1 MAYPIGSLRIIIIM
15 EVVPLLKLLIEYQFL
30 QNAVISA
37 ILASIACGIIG
48 SIIIEKRLVMMSGGI
63 AHTAFGG
70 IGLGF
75 FLGIEP
81 IIGALFISICSAL
94 GIATIKRKTSM
105 NTDIP
110 IGIFWSAGMSLG
122 ILFIALTP
130 GYPPDMN
137 TYLFGDIL
145 TVSRNNIYII
155 LLLDALVVFSVVALY
170 HPLKAYLFDEEFS
183 TVIGIKTTFIEYLL
197 FILIALAVV
206 VVIHVIG
213 IILIMALLTAPPA
226 IAKLFTHDLKKLMIY
241 STVLGIIFTLTGLW
255 ISYTLNIPSGA
266 AIALFISLVYSG
278 VYLVRAIIQR
288 KSRYAD
294 QNSSASIT
302 K

>member
-1 MAYPIGSLRIIIIM
+1 MLSL
-15 EVVPLLKLLIEYQFL
+15 LLKYHFL

-37 ILASIACGIIG
+37 ILASIVCGIIG

-81 IIGALFISICSAL
+81 MIGALIITIGAAM
-94 GIATIKRKTSM
+94 GIATIKRKTDT

-145 TVSRNNIYII
+145 TVSRNNLYIMLI
-155 LLLDALVVFSVVALY
+155 LDALVILVVAALFN
-170 HPLKAYLFDEEFS
+170 PLKAYLFDEEFS
-183 TVIGIKTTFIEYLL
+183 TVIGVNTTLIEYLL
-197 FILIALAVV
+197 FTVIALTVV

-213 IILIMALLTAPPA
+213 IILIMVLLTAPPA
-226 IAKLFTHDLKKLMIY
+226 IAKLFTHDLKRLMLY
-241 STVLGIIFTLTGLW
+241 SILLGIFFTLIGLW

-266 AIALFISLVYSG
+266 AIALFISIVYGGISI
-278 VYLVRAIIQR
+278 VRLIVHR
-288 KSRYAD
+288 KM
-294 QNSSASIT
+294 T
-302 K
+302 HTL

>member
-1 MAYPIGSLRIIIIM
+1 MEMIALLSL
-15 EVVPLLKLLIEYQFL
+15 LLKYHFL

-37 ILASIACGIIG
+37 ILASIVCGIIG

-81 IIGALFISICSAL
+81 MIGALIITIGAAM
-94 GIATIKRKTSM
+94 GIATIKRKTDT

-145 TVSRNNIYII
+145 TVSRNNLYIM
-155 LLLDALVVFSVVALY
+155 LTLDALVILVVAALFN
-170 HPLKAYLFDEEFS
+170 PLKAYLFDEEFS
-183 TVIGIKTTFIEYLL
+183 TVIGVNTTLIEYLL
-197 FILIALAVV
+197 FTVIALTVV

-213 IILIMALLTAPPA
+213 IILIMVLLTAPPA
-226 IAKLFTHDLKKLMIY
+226 IAKLFTHDLKRLMLY
-241 STVLGIIFTLTGLW
+241 SILLGIFFTLIGLW

-266 AIALFISLVYSG
+266 AIALFISIVYGGISI
-278 VYLVRAIIQR
+278 VRLIVHR
-288 KSRYAD
+288 KM
-294 QNSSASIT
+294 T
-302 K
+302 HTL

>member
-1 MAYPIGSLRIIIIM
+1 MFDSL
-15 EVVPLLKLLIEYQFL
+15 LQYQFL

-70 IGLGF
+70 IGLGY

-81 IIGALFISICSAL
+81 IIGALFITIFAAM
-94 GIATIKRKTSM
+94 GIATIKRKTTM

-110 IGIFWSAGMSLG
+110 IGIFWAAGMSLG

-130 GYPPDMN
+130 GYPPDMT

-145 TVSRNNIYII
+145 TVSRNNLYII
-155 LLLDALVVFSVVALY
+155 TLLDAVVIFAVAALY
-170 HPLKAYLFDEEFS
+170 HQLKAYLFDEEFS
-183 TVIGIKTTFIEYLL
+183 TVIGIKTTLIEYLL
-197 FILIALAVV
+197 FILIALTVV

-226 IAKLFTHDLKKLMIY
+226 IAKLFTNNLKKLMLT
-241 STVLGIIFTLTGLW
+241 SSLLGIFFTLTGLW

-266 AIALFISLVYSG
+266 AIALFISLVYGMVS
-278 VYLVRAIIQR
+278 IIKVIMER
-288 KSRYAD
+288 KVKSQQLRTQD
-294 QNSSASIT
+294 NDLID
-302 K
+302 KPLP

>member
-1 MAYPIGSLRIIIIM
+1 MFDSLFQ
-15 EVVPLLKLLIEYQFL
+15 YQFL

-48 SIIIEKRLVMMSGGI
+48 TIIIEKRLVMMSGGI

-70 IGLGF
+70 IGFGY

-81 IIGALFISICSAL
+81 IIGALFITICAAL
-94 GIATIKRKTSM
+94 GIATIKRKTTM

-110 IGIFWSAGMSLG
+110 IGIFWAAGMSLG

-130 GYPPDMN
+130 GYPPDMT

-145 TVSRNNIYII
+145 TVSRDNLFII
-155 LLLDALVVFSVVALY
+155 SLLDAVVILAVAALY

-183 TVIGIKTTFIEYLL
+183 TVIGINTTFIEYLL
-197 FILIALAVV
+197 FILVALTVV

-226 IAKLFTHDLKKLMIY
+226 IAKLFTNNLKKLMFL
-241 STVLGIIFTLTGLW
+241 SSLLGIFFTLTGLW

-266 AIALFISLVYSG
+266 AIALFISLVYG
-278 VYLVRAIIQR
+278 IVYIIKLLAER
-288 KSRYAD
+288 RTRR
-294 QNSSASIT
+294 SI
-302 K
+302 

>member
-1 MAYPIGSLRIIIIM
+1 MIALLSL
-15 EVVPLLKLLIEYQFL
+15 LLKYHFL

-37 ILASIACGIIG
+37 ILASIVCGIIG

-81 IIGALFISICSAL
+81 MIGALIITIGAAM
-94 GIATIKRKTSM
+94 GIATIKRKTDT

-145 TVSRNNIYII
+145 TVSRNNLYIM
-155 LLLDALVVFSVVALY
+155 LTLDALVILVVAALFN
-170 HPLKAYLFDEEFS
+170 PLKAYLFDEEFS
-183 TVIGIKTTFIEYLL
+183 TVIGVNTTLIEYLL
-197 FILIALAVV
+197 FTVIALTVV

-213 IILIMALLTAPPA
+213 IILIMVLLTAPPA
-226 IAKLFTHDLKKLMIY
+226 IAKLFTHDLKRLMLY
-241 STVLGIIFTLTGLW
+241 SILLGIFFTLIGLW

-266 AIALFISLVYSG
+266 AIALFISIVYGGISI
-278 VYLVRAIIQR
+278 VRLIVHR
-288 KSRYAD
+288 KM
-294 QNSSASIT
+294 T
-302 K
+302 HTL

>member
-1 MAYPIGSLRIIIIM
+1 MLSL
-15 EVVPLLKLLIEYQFL
+15 LLKYHFL

-37 ILASIACGIIG
+37 ILASIVCGIIG

-81 IIGALFISICSAL
+81 MIGALIITIGAAM
-94 GIATIKRKTSM
+94 GIATIKRKTDT

-145 TVSRNNIYII
+145 TVSRNNLYIM
-155 LLLDALVVFSVVALY
+155 LTLDALVILVVAALFN
-170 HPLKAYLFDEEFS
+170 PLKAYLFDEEFS
-183 TVIGIKTTFIEYLL
+183 TVIGVNTTLIEYLL
-197 FILIALAVV
+197 FTVIALTVV

-213 IILIMALLTAPPA
+213 IILIMVLLTAPPA
-226 IAKLFTHDLKKLMIY
+226 IAKLFTHDLKRLMLY
-241 STVLGIIFTLTGLW
+241 SILLGIFFTLIGLW

-266 AIALFISLVYSG
+266 AIALFISIVYGGISI
-278 VYLVRAIIQR
+278 VRLIVHR
-288 KSRYAD
+288 KM
-294 QNSSASIT
+294 T
-302 K
+302 HTL

>member
-1 MAYPIGSLRIIIIM
+1 MKAGETDMINSLIQY
-15 EVVPLLKLLIEYQFL
+15 KFL

-37 ILASIACGIIG
+37 ILASVACGIIG

-81 IIGALFISICSAL
+81 IVGAIFVTLCAAM
-94 GIATIKRKTSM
+94 GVVAIKRKTRM

-110 IGIFWSAGMSLG
+110 IGIFWAAGMSLG
-122 ILFIALTP
+122 ILFIALSP

-137 TYLFGDIL
+137 SYLFGDIL
-145 TVSRNNIYII
+145 MVSRGNIYIMLSLD
-155 LLLDALVVFSVVALY
+155 LLIVFTVAALF

-183 TVIGIKTTFIEYLL
+183 TVIGIKTAFIEVLL
-197 FILIALAVV
+197 FALIALTVV

-226 IAKLFTHDLKKLMIY
+226 IARLFTHDLKRLMLY
-241 STVLGIIFTLTGLW
+241 SILLGAFFTLSGLW
-255 ISYTLNIPSGA
+255 ISYALNIPSGA
-266 AIALFISLVYSG
+266 AIALFISLVYGAVSA
-278 VYLVRAIIQR
+278 LRALTQKKR
-288 KSRYAD
+288 
-294 QNSSASIT
+294 
-302 K
+302 

>member
-1 MAYPIGSLRIIIIM
+1 M
-15 EVVPLLKLLIEYQFL
+15 EVIILIRSLFEYQFL

-48 SIIIEKRLVMMSGGI
+48 TIIIEKRLVMMSGGI

-70 IGLGF
+70 IGLGYL
-75 FLGIEP
+75 LGIEP
-81 IIGALFISICSAL
+81 IKGALFITICAAM
-94 GIATIKRKTSM
+94 GIATIKRKTTM

-110 IGIFWSAGMSLG
+110 IGIFWAAGMSLG

-130 GYPPDMN
+130 GYPPDMT

-145 TVSRNNIYII
+145 TVSRNNLYII
-155 LLLDALVVFSVVALY
+155 ALLDAVVILTVAALY
-170 HPLKAYLFDEEFS
+170 QPLKAYLFDEEFS

-197 FILIALAVV
+197 FILIALTVV

-226 IAKLFTHDLKKLMIY
+226 IAKLFTKNLKKLMLY
-241 STVLGIIFTLTGLW
+241 SSLIGIFFTLTGLW

-266 AIALFISLVYSG
+266 AIALFISLVYG
-278 VYLVRAIIQR
+278 IVYAIKMMMERRVRSLQQH
-288 KSRYAD
+288 K
-294 QNSSASIT
+294 
-302 K
+302 